1 MNFPTAF
8 GVGRWDILTFGA
20 TDFGNNAS
28 IDSGCSSEGNT
39 WSGGVHS
46 SVGTVLFVSRLVLT
60 TSSEIKYKNFKNK
73 SSRSFLKVLEMVRP
87 VAQNS
92 QSFF

>member
-1 MNFPTAF
+1 MNFPTAL
-8 GVGRWDILTFGA
+8 GVGRWHILTFGV

-60 TSSEIKYKNFKNK
+60 TSSEIKHKNFKNK
-73 SSRSFLKVLEMVRP
+73 FSGCFLKVLEKLGTV
-87 VAQNS
+87 V
-92 QSFF
+92 